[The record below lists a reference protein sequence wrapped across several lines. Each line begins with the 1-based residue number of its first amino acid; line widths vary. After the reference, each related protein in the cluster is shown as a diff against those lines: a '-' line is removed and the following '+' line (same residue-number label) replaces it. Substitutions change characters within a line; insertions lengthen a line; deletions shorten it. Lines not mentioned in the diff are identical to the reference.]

1 MWQPRKKTTKAAGG
15 GAPKRLFLI
24 DGYSNIFRAF
34 YAIRELSNSKGEPTN
49 AVYGFLNMLR
59 KLLQDEKPEL
69 LGIGMDTSGAT
80 VRKEKFEDY
89 KANRR
94 PMPDDLRSQLPLIR
108 RAIEAMKIP
117 MLEAEGH
124 EADDALG
131 TLAKKAAAA
140 GYSVT
145 LVTADK
151 DFFQLV
157 DENVSVYHSFREKLY
172 DPALVEEDFGV
183 PPHQVVDVLALMGD
197 AVDNVPGVPGIG
209 EKGAKNLIREH
220 GSLEQL
226 LEAAPEIKRKNYRD
240 GLTNHRNEAILSKE
254 LVTIETELDLDFD
267 PEALALEAPDRDAL
281 IELYRELDFFTL
293 LKELESDTAGASLED
308 LEPAA
313 DIENPDQWQKA
324 AKSVGDEFRVA
335 LIGPASAPR
344 GLALRSSQEDA
355 VAFFVDFARPDL
367 EGLVAEWLAEK
378 LASDEVEVVGHDLKE
393 VLRLVARTG
402 ATVNVSARLRDTM
415 LLAYL
420 LRGAS
425 RSFEL
430 ADVSLDRLGR
440 SPTKEADAGLEK
452 GAEPAAGDERLR
464 LLAAERLQI
473 VTLLAEQLEE
483 QLGEA
488 PDVLDQGPAAPLM
501 LGEGE
506 AWIYSMIEEPLVPV
520 LLRMEEAGIELDTD
534 FLGDMSAEL
543 GTEIERLEEE
553 IYEIAEE
560 RFNVNS
566 PKKLGEIM
574 YERLGYPIVKR
585 TRKTKSYSTDAATL
599 EELAARGYDLPVKLM
614 SYREYSKLRS
624 TYLDALPQLV
634 AEDGRLHTR
643 YQQAVAATG
652 RLSSTNPNLQ
662 NIPIRTEVGQRIRKG
677 FRAAAGHQLLVAD
690 YSQIELRILAHIAG
704 VEALIVAFNEGA
716 DIHRSTAGSVFGV
729 VPELVTDEQRRV
741 AKMINFGIIYGM
753 SAFGLSQRL
762 GISRGDAKSFIEAYF
777 DRFPAVQEYT
787 DSTLEQVEREGRVQT
802 LYGRSR
808 WLPDIHSRNRN
819 MRENAKRMAINARI
833 QGTAADMQKLAMI
846 SVDERLRRDYPECKL
861 LLTVH
866 DELVVECPDAQS
878 DEVGEVLVAEM
889 QGVAELV
896 VPLKV
901 DLGTGKTWFD
911 AKG

>member
-1 MWQPRKKTTKAAGG
+1 MAAKKKAATKGKE
-15 GAPKRLFLI
+15 AKPRLFLI

-34 YAIRELSNSKGEPTN
+34 YAIRDLSNSKGEPTN

-59 KLLQDEKPEL
+59 KLLLEEKPDL
-69 LGIGMDTSGAT
+69 VGIGMDTSGAT
-80 VRKEKFEDY
+80 LRKEKFEEY

-94 PMPDDLRSQLPLIR
+94 PMPDDLRAQMPWIR

-117 MLEAEGH
+117 MLEAEGY
-124 EADDALG
+124 EADDVLG
-131 TLAKKAAAA
+131 TLALKAAAK
-140 GYSVT
+140 GYEVV

-157 DENVSVYHSFREKLY
+157 GDDVSVYHSFREKLY

-197 AVDNVPGVPGIG
+197 SIDNVPGVPGIG
-209 EKGAKNLIREH
+209 EKGAKNLIQEH
-220 GSLEQL
+220 GTLEAL
-226 LEAAPEIKRKNYRD
+226 LEAAPEIKRKNYRE
-240 GLTNHRNEAILSKE
+240 GLTNHREEALLSQE
-254 LVTIETELDLDFD
+254 LVTIETDLEVDFD
-267 PEALALEAPDRDAL
+267 PEDLQLDAPDRDAL
-281 IELYRELDFFTL
+281 IELYRELDFFSL
-293 LKELESDTAGASLED
+293 LKEMEADAAGASLDE
-308 LEPAA
+308 LEPAVDVETA
-313 DIENPDQWQKA
+313 EQWQQGIEKA
-324 AKSVGDEFRVA
+324 GSEVLVT
-335 LIGPASAPR
+335 LIGPWGAPR
-344 GLALRSSQEDA
+344 GLGLRASEEGSE
-355 VAFFVDFARPDL
+355 AFFVDLAREELLAPVCA
-367 EGLVAEWLAEK
+367 GLRELLARNEAV
-378 LASDEVEVVGHDLKE
+378 LVGHDLKE
-393 VLRLVARTG
+393 VLRLVARHG
-402 ATVNVSARLRDTM
+402 ESWDVQARLRDTM

-425 RSFEL
+425 RSYEL
-430 ADVSLDRLGR
+430 ADVALDRLGR

-452 GAEPAAGDERLR
+452 GSEPAAGDERLR
-464 LLAAERLQI
+464 LLAAERLEM
-473 VTLLAEQLEE
+473 VRLLAEQLEE
-483 QLGEA
+483 QLAEA
-488 PDVLDQGPAAPLM
+488 PPALDQGPAAPEM
-501 LGEGE
+501 LGDGE
-506 AWIYSMIEEPLVPV
+506 AWVYSMIEEPLVPV
-520 LLRMEEAGIELDTD
+520 LLRMEEAGIELDTE
-534 FLGDMSAEL
+534 FLGEMSAEL
-543 GTEIERLEEE
+543 GAEIERLEEE
-553 IYEIAEE
+553 IYEIAGE

-614 SYREYSKLRS
+614 DYREYSKLRS
-624 TYLDALPQLV
+624 TYLEALPQLV
-634 AEDGRLHTR
+634 AEDGRLHTS

-677 FRAAAGHQLLVAD
+677 FRAADGCRLLVAD

-704 VEALIVAFNEGA
+704 VDALIEAFNSGA

-729 VPELVTDEQRRV
+729 APELVSDEQRRV

-762 GISRGDAKSFIEAYF
+762 GIPRGDAKSFIEAYF
-777 DRFPAVQEYT
+777 DKFPAVQDYT
-787 DSTLEQVEREGRVQT
+787 ESTLEQVEQEGRVQT

-808 WLPDIHSRNRN
+808 WLPDISSRNRN

-833 QGTAADMQKLAMI
+833 QGTAADVQKLAMI
-846 SVDERLRRDYPECKL
+846 AVDDRLRTEFPAAKL

-866 DELVVECPDAQS
+866 DELVVEAPESKADA
-878 DEVGEVLVAEM
+878 VGEALVEEM

-896 VPLKV
+896 VPLEV
-901 DLGTGKTWFD
+901 ELGSGATWYD
-911 AKG
+911 AKD

>member
-1 MWQPRKKTTKAAGG
+1 MAASSKKTPKAQGSES
-15 GAPKRLFLI
+15 KRLFLI

-49 AVYGFLNMLR
+49 AVYGFVNMLR
-59 KLLQDEKPEL
+59 KILRDDQPDLV
-69 LGIGMDTSGAT
+69 GIGMDTSGAT
-80 VRKEKFEDY
+80 LRKEKFEEY

-94 PMPDDLRSQLPLIR
+94 PMPDDLRAQMPLIR

-117 MLEAEGH
+117 MLEAEGY
-124 EADDALG
+124 EADDVLG
-131 TLAKKAAAA
+131 TIAKKAAAE
-140 GYSVT
+140 GYEVT

-157 DENVSVYHSFREKLY
+157 DDHVRVYHSFREKLY
-172 DPALVEEDFGV
+172 DKELVEEDFGV

-197 AVDNVPGVPGIG
+197 SIDNVPGVPGIG
-209 EKGAKNLIREH
+209 EKGAKNLILEH
-220 GSLEQL
+220 GT
-226 LEAAPEIKRKNYRD
+226 LEALLDAAPDIKRKNYRE
-240 GLTNHRNEAILSKE
+240 GLTNHRNEALLSQE
-254 LVTIETELDLDFD
+254 LVTIETELEVAFD
-267 PEALALEAPDRDAL
+267 PEALHLDTPDRDAL
-281 IELYRELDFFTL
+281 IELYRELDFFSL
-293 LKELESDTAGASLED
+293 LKEMEADAAGASLDD
-308 LEPAA
+308 LEPATDVESAAQWA
-313 DIENPDQWQKA
+313 DVAGGLGSE
-324 AKSVGDEFRVA
+324 VLVA
-335 LIGPASAPR
+335 LIGAASAPR
-344 GLALRSSQEDA
+344 ALAVRA
-355 VAFFVDFARPDL
+355 VGSEECFFVDLARDGL
-367 EGLVAEWLAEK
+367 TEGVAASISAWLAADDGV
-378 LASDEVEVVGHDLKE
+378 LIGHDTKE
-393 VLRLVARTG
+393 VLRLVARAG
-402 ATVNVSARLRDTM
+402 QPALVQARLRDTM

-430 ADVSLDRLGR
+430 ADVALDRLGR

-452 GAEPAAGDERLR
+452 GAEPAPGDERLR
-464 LLAAERLQI
+464 LLAAERI
-473 VTLLAEQLEE
+473 EVVALLAEQLEE
-483 QLGEA
+483 QLAEA
-488 PDVLDQGPAAPLM
+488 PPVLDQGPNAPEM

-506 AWIYSMIEEPLVPV
+506 AWVYSMIEEPLVPV
-520 LLRMEEAGIELDTD
+520 LLRMEEAGIELDTT
-534 FLGDMSAEL
+534 FLAEMSAEL
-543 GTEIERLEEE
+543 GEEIERLEEE
-553 IYEIAEE
+553 IYEIAGE

-599 EELAARGYDLPVKLM
+599 EELAARGFDLPVKLM
-614 SYREYSKLRS
+614 DFREYTKLRS

-634 AEDGRLHTR
+634 ADDGRLHTH
-643 YQQAVAATG
+643 YAQAVAATG

-677 FRAAAGHQLLVAD
+677 FRAADGHQLLVAD

-704 VEALIVAFNEGA
+704 VEALIEAFNSGA

-729 VPELVTDEQRRV
+729 APELVSDEQRRV

-762 GISRGDAKSFIEAYF
+762 GIPRADAKSFIDAYF
-777 DRFPAVQEYT
+777 DQFPAVQEYT
-787 DSTLEQVEREGRVQT
+787 DSTLAQVEREGRVQT

-833 QGTAADMQKLAMI
+833 QGTAADVQKLAMI
-846 SVDERLRRDYPECKL
+846 AVDERLRADFPTSKL

-866 DELVVECPDAQS
+866 DELVVESPDGEA
-878 DEVGEVLVAEM
+878 DAVGEALVAEM

-901 DLGTGKTWFD
+901 DLGRGKTWFD